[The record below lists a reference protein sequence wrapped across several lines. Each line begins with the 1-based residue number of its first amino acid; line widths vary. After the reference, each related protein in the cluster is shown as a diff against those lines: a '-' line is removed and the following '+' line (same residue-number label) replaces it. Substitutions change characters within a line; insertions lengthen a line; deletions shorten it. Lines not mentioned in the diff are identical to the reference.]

1 MYVMDGYQHKEI
13 AEMLGISD
21 GTSKSN
27 LARARMILKNKIED
41 YNATNYNT

>member
-13 AEMLGISD
+13 AEMLEISD

-27 LARARMILKNKIED
+27 LARARAILKRKIEI
-41 YNATNYNT
+41 YKAAKNT